1 MINNDWTQDEQDL
14 LVLLAK
20 RGKKQAAI
28 AKELGRTE
36 RAVNSQIYRL
46 RKGGIKIPLGWYEKE
61 GTIIGHL
68 DIETDNFDADAGLML
83 AWCVKIDGG
92 ALLEDVVN
100 KKELDGG
107 VQDKRIVQS
116 LLEILQG
123 LDVVTTFWGTGMDIP
138 FLRSRALFHKLDF
151 PLYGTIAH
159 FDLFY
164 ACRSLFKLHRKS
176 LQAVTEFLGIEG
188 KTHLKLPVW
197 QLAKRGHAESL
208 KYVLEHCRADVQILE
223 ELWKR
228 VRPYR
233 KWTRKSI

>member
-1 MINNDWTQDEQDL
+1 MPNNEWSKDEQDL

-20 RGKKQAAI
+20 RGKKQSSI
-28 AKELGRTE
+28 AKELGRSE

-46 RKGGIKIPLGWYEKE
+46 RKEGIKIPLGWYEKE
-61 GTIIGHL
+61 GIVIGHC

-100 KKELDGG
+100 KKELDGA

-116 LLEILQG
+116 LLEVLQG
-123 LDVVTTFWGTGMDIP
+123 TDIVTTFWGTGFDIP
-138 FLRSRALFHKLDF
+138 FIRSRALFHRLDF
-151 PLYGTIAH
+151 PTYGTIAH

-197 QLAKRGHAESL
+197 QLAKRGHVESL
-208 KYVLEHCRADVQILE
+208 DYVLEHCREDVKILE
-223 ELWKR
+223 MLWQR
-228 VRPYR
+228 VKPYR